1 LLNIKNIKLAIN
13 NIKLNNV
20 KQILHCIKVLSVVI
34 EFAMK
39 GAIIPHKLPKLFDK
53 PKTIPLYEPAISAAF
68 KIKPEL
74 M

>member
-1 LLNIKNIKLAIN
+1 M
-13 NIKLNNV
+13 
-20 KQILHCIKVLSVVI
+20 LSVVI